1 MNALLISGIY
11 RPEIGGPATYVP
23 ALAEQLISQ
32 KNKVQVITLKNSQA
46 KPIDEEWPVTY
57 VTRDQFLLF
66 RFAKTCLL
74 ISKNMKVIDNL
85 ISVSKIGFFLKKK
98 NLTKKMNKK
107 KKNLIFPI

>member
-46 KPIDEEWPVTY
+46 KPIDE
-57 VTRDQFLLF
+57 
-66 RFAKTCLL
+66 
-74 ISKNMKVIDNL
+74 
-85 ISVSKIGFFLKKK
+85 
-98 NLTKKMNKK
+98 
-107 KKNLIFPI
+107 